1 MAGVMRRQAPRRV
14 LVVND
19 DVRLAD
25 SVRGLL
31 SDAGYDAAIAS
42 DGRAGLAILAE
53 AGTDLVLLDL
63 IMPGLDGWGFL
74 RQLAN
79 RPASARPLVL
89 VWSVADPDELERAR
103 QLGAAACLPR
113 ASTNPDQL
121 LDTIAHLLEASPAA

>member
-1 MAGVMRRQAPRRV
+1 V

-25 SVRGLL
+25 SVRSLL
-31 SDAGYDAAIAS
+31 SDAGYDTSVAS

-74 RQLAN
+74 QQLAS

-89 VWSVADPDELERAR
+89 VWSVADSDELERAR
-103 QLGAAACLPR
+103 QLGAAECLPR
-113 ASTNPDQL
+113 ASTDPDQL